1 MYRLEMHEAQFLMN
15 LHLDWLLFF
24 SILVIR
30 LSINTRFFSSLIEGM
45 KQIYSLNK
53 VTSHTHDRNCKND
66 NVAFFKLIIFKF
78 EILTKLLENIF
89 RKGPGKLH

>member
-1 MYRLEMHEAQFLMN
+1 MYRLEIREAQFLMN

-30 LSINTRFFSSLIEGM
+30 LSINTRFFSSLIEDV
-45 KQIYSLNK
+45 KQIYSLNE
-53 VTSHTHDRNCKND
+53 VTSYTHDQNCKNE

-78 EILTKLLENIF
+78 EILSKVLE
-89 RKGPGKLH
+89 